1 MTDTSDPSSRTPAE
15 PQRLR
20 LLATPRRLVVPYDRR
35 NGRGAAAPKPPGTP
49 VRRGEALVEEMA
61 SGALT
66 PRAPVDAKIVGA
78 SSACTG
84 EHRTSGIELQT
95 LATEVVD
102 DAAADQ
108 GSEHL
113 TVPTNLTAA
122 DLADKLAAL
131 GVWADRW
138 ASPDLLAQLCGQ
150 NRKPIDTIICNT
162 LDEDPT
168 VMLQANVAADRAAD
182 IVAAVSALAAATG
195 AKKSLITV
203 AYYAPQATWENLRTG
218 CGQANIRLV
227 PMINEY
233 PQSHPTLIIHE
244 LTGRHLRPGQL
255 PSEQGVLLLDA
266 AAAAAMGA
274 ALRRDEPMLL
284 EPLAVHDYLRKQTH
298 FFWVPIGTA
307 VGDVLEEIQV
317 PQGEIELRAGC
328 PLREIKLDR
337 ACIIGGAELTVAIV
351 PTGAVVN
358 PEPCIRC
365 AWCVEGCPVNIRPA
379 GLLDAAQQEDLYLA
393 SQCGLDA
400 CIECG
405 ICSYVCPS
413 NLPLLPGIRAL
424 RNLQAGS
431 RRTRG
436 IERAERNVDV
446 GA

>member
-1 MTDTSDPSSRTPAE
+1 MAEPSESSTRVPAE

-20 LLATPRRLVVPYDRR
+20 RLATPRRLVVPYGR
-35 NGRGAAAPKPPGTP
+35 NGDGGGTVKPAGTV
-49 VRRGEALVEEMA
+49 VRRGEPLVEGVTA
-61 SGALT
+61 GLT
-66 PRAPVDAKIVGA
+66 PRAPVDAKIISFGA
-78 SSACTG
+78 ACTG
-84 EHRTSGIELQT
+84 EIETSGIQLET
-95 LATEVVD
+95 LALPETG
-102 DAAADQ
+102 DAAETDAQ
-108 GSEHL
+108 PQQSAAL
-113 TVPTNLTAA
+113 TNLTAA
-122 DLADKLAAL
+122 DLADKLGAL

-138 ASPDLLAQLCGQ
+138 ASPDLLAQLRGPH
-150 NRKPIDTIICNT
+150 RKPIDTIICNT

-182 IVAAVSALAAATG
+182 IAAAVSALAAASG
-195 AKKSLITV
+195 AKKSLIAV
-203 AYYAPQATWENLRTG
+203 AYYAPLETWENLRTA
-218 CGQANIRLV
+218 CGQGGARLV

-233 PQSHPTLIIHE
+233 PQAHPTLIIHE

-266 AAAAAMGA
+266 AAAAAVGA
-274 ALRRDEPMLL
+274 ALRRDEPMLQ

-307 VGDVLEEIQV
+307 VGDVLEQIQV
-317 PQGEIELRAGC
+317 PQGDVELRAGC
-328 PLREIKLDR
+328 PLREIKLGR
-337 ACIIGGAELTVAIV
+337 QCIIGGAELTVAIV
-351 PTGAVVN
+351 PAAGVAN

-379 GLLDAAQQEDLYLA
+379 GLLDAAQQDDLFLA

-413 NLPLLPGIRAL
+413 NLPLLPGVRVL

-431 RRTRG
+431 RRSRKT
-436 IERAERNVDV
+436 AL
-446 GA
+446 